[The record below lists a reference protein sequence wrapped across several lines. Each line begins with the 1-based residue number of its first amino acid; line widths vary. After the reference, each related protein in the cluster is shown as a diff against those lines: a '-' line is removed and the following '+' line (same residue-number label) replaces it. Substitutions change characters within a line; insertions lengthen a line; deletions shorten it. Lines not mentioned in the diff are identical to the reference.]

1 VNSRDVVVA
10 LVAGLV
16 IAALGVPLALLWST
30 IGPHARLVKLADGAT
45 LDDFNSEAFVG
56 ADGTV
61 GAIAIAAGI
70 LVGGLFWALR
80 RWRGPAM
87 LVGIALGGVAGAWI
101 TWKLGQRIGL
111 SDYRDLVANAEPG
124 TRFEQPVKLRAHG
137 LIFLQSTV
145 AVIVYVVNAAW
156 SHRADLGTERGR
168 PVQTPAGS
176 TAPPAAPAATDQRV
190 SSAPSEPAAPPGA
203 PGPPAA
209 GSTWSPPA

>member
-1 VNSRDVVVA
+1 VNWRDVVVA

-16 IAALGVPLALLWST
+16 VAALGVPLALLWST
-30 IGPHARLVKLADGAT
+30 IGPHVRLVKVADGAT
-45 LDDFNSEAFVG
+45 LDDFNTEAFVG
-56 ADGTV
+56 ADGTF
-61 GAIAIAAGI
+61 GAIAIGAGI
-70 LVGGLFWALR
+70 LVGGSCWALR

-87 LVGIALGGVAGAWI
+87 LVGIALGGVAGAWT

-111 SDYRDLVANAEPG
+111 SDYRDLLATAEPG

-168 PVQTPAGS
+168 PTQPPAGYP
-176 TAPPAAPAATDQRV
+176 APPGATDQRI
-190 SSAPSEPAAPPGA
+190 SSAPSEPAAPPAA